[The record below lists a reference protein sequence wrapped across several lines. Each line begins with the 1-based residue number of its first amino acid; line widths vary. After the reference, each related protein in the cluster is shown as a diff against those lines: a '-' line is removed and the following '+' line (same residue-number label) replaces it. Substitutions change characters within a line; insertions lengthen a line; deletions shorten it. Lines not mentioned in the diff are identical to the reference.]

1 MLVYSVSV
9 VAEFI
14 IRLFQLK
21 KKNGEKKTMIEM
33 IVLFE
38 MVSVHS
44 IAFKKSYLG
53 DGTAWMP
60 LVYGTCVENFNYSS
74 CQ

>member
-14 IRLFQLK
+14 IRLFQL

-53 DGTAWMP
+53 DGTVRMP